1 MRQNSKIAENKG
13 LRIFLKYFIIVLGSF
28 IYAVGFQFFMYPNS
42 IVSGGVVGIAMIIN
56 YISNLPVG
64 VLTII
69 INVPLFIV
77 AWKHFGADFM
87 ISSFIGMALSSA
99 VVDIFAATDIVLTNE
114 PMLAGIIG
122 GAIKGTG
129 LGIIYYVGASTGGI
143 DIIAKMLRKRLAHIN
158 FGTIVLIIDVF
169 IIGAYALILGNYD
182 SSMYSI
188 IAMFVSSKVVDLV
201 VYGIDNASICYIISE
216 KSDLLANDIISGP
229 IKRGVTILNGE
240 GAYSHHQ
247 KHVIMCVI
255 KRTQIAELKRIV
267 RKEDENAF
275 VIVTDAKSVFGNGF
289 DNISEVK

>member
-1 MRQNSKIAENKG
+1 MSKLNENKG
-13 LRIFLKYFIIVLGSF
+13 LRLFFKYFIIIIGSF
-28 IYAVGFQFFMYPNS
+28 VYATGFQFFMYPNS
-42 IVSGGVVGIAMIIN
+42 IVSGGVVGIAMIVN
-56 YISNLPVG
+56 YFSHLPVG

-69 INVPLFIV
+69 LNIPLFIF

-87 ISSFIGMALSSA
+87 VSSFVGMALSSA
-99 VVDIFAATDIVLTNE
+99 IVDIFAVTNIVLTHD

-122 GAIKGTG
+122 GAIKGAG

-143 DIIAKMLRKRLAHIN
+143 DIVAKMLRKRFAHIN

-169 IIGAYALILGNYD
+169 IIAAYALILGTYE

-188 IAMFVSSKVVDLV
+188 IAMFVTSKVIDLV
-201 VYGIDNASICYIISE
+201 LYGIDNASICYIISE
-216 KSDLLANDIISGP
+216 KSDLLAKDIISGP

-267 RKEDENAF
+267 RSEDENAF
-275 VIVTDAKSVFGNGF
+275 VILSDAKNVFGNGF
-289 DNISEVK
+289 DSISEVK